1 MPDFRVAAERDSGEH
16 GVARLAQTCRA
27 DRRPNVY
34 REILAAHLNA
44 LIAQAPGTLCDAPV
58 LVSGMAS
65 SSIGWQE
72 LPYARLPLALDGS
85 QLVSREL
92 EPVKSILGSHRVVL
106 ISGAASEADVMRG
119 EETELVGLF
128 TMDAAAPLSSRALVM
143 KPGTHSKHLS
153 VEGGRLV
160 GIETFMTG
168 ELFEVLG
175 KASILQ
181 HSVEGKSENRGED
194 ASEDFRAG
202 VRAARDL
209 PLSAALFRVR
219 TRQLL
224 DHRTGPK
231 NRAFL
236 SGVLIGAEL
245 AYLTQARFDSVPC
258 LLCATDPLAKPYRA
272 ALDELDLA
280 ARVTAI
286 PPHEVDLLSAR
297 GQALVRR
304 HLGGI

>member
-1 MPDFRVAAERDSGEH
+1 
-16 GVARLAQTCRA
+16 
-27 DRRPNVY
+27 
-34 REILAAHLNA
+34 
-44 LIAQAPGTLCDAPV
+44 
-58 LVSGMAS
+58 
-65 SSIGWQE
+65 
-72 LPYARLPLALDGS
+72 
-85 QLVSREL
+85 
-92 EPVKSILGSHRVVL
+92 
-106 ISGAASEADVMRG
+106 MRG

-128 TMDAAAPLSSRALVM
+128 TMDAIAPLRCGALVI
-143 KPGTHSKHLS
+143 KPGTHSKHLR

-160 GIETFMTG
+160 GLETFMTG

-181 HSVEGKSENRGED
+181 HSIEGKPEDRRAD

-224 DHRTGPK
+224 DHRTEPQ

-258 LLCATDPLAKPYRA
+258 LLCATDPLAMPYRA
-272 ALDELDLA
+272 ALDELGLSS
-280 ARVTAI
+280 RVTAI
-286 PPHEVDLLSAR
+286 PPHEVELLSAR
-297 GQALVRR
+297 GQALVWR
-304 HLGGI
+304 HLGGR